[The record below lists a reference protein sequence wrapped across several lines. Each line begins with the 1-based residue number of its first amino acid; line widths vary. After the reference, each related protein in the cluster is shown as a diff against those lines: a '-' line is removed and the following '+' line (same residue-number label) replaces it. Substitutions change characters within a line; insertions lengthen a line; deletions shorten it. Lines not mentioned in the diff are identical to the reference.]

1 MVDIIINRQRYIL
14 EKGLFDQN
22 KNIEIR
28 SKVSLTDV
36 SSSVSSPEEN
46 KAQASPG
53 QAPQGQAPQGQGAP
67 GQGAPGQGPPGQ
79 GPPLRSPAA
88 LKTETA
94 TSRPAGSPAA
104 RGSYST

>member
-53 QAPQGQAPQGQGAP
+53 QAPQGQGAP